1 MQRYLSGLLL
11 ALALLTLLPSPSLS
25 GSPQGVLLGSNIY
38 LKATNSSIPGFKT
51 VSPTKPTGSVNN
63 SISLNVSTSG
73 SYLIGSWILPW
84 IFSSSV
90 TISSQYN
97 FLFCMYG
104 NGSGL
109 ATFYGELL
117 IYRDG
122 VINRSIFKSLP
133 SSPLS
138 VNASDGLLWQSKTNQ
153 NITFLL
159 EDRLVFR
166 LYLKAENGLY
176 AFWYDSLAFP
186 SYFTDPTE
194 TRYFTAYSQTY
205 KTITV
210 KNFSTANSVSYN
222 TSGILSGKRFGIR
235 VWKTDTSET
244 ETEITSGSP
253 VATVLHP
260 GTTDDDGEYTA
271 TYACPETA
279 LLSTDRIVVKVYSS
293 KQTPTSWSLIQT
305 FITEPL
311 GASKLDSATWTVYYW
326 LYVSVGSVSF
336 FYGSSAYNSRI
347 TNFVCT
353 PSISKAWNYII
364 AWQFTLISRS
374 WILVAF
380 WPFTLISRIWN
391 PISSWIFSLN
401 ARAWHNINL
410 WIFTL
415 RSPGWNSVSSWTFE
429 LAILGWHSIAFW
441 IFSLTP
447 FSTGFLLI
455 PLIFLVGVVLF
466 LMAVALGKKFQNEF

>member
-1 MQRYLSGLLL
+1 M
-11 ALALLTLLPSPSLS
+11 LLPSPSVS
-25 GSPQGVLLGSNIY
+25 GSVQGVLLGSNIY

-51 VSPTKPTGSVNN
+51 VSPTRPTGSANN
-63 SISLNVSTSG
+63 SISLNVSASG
-73 SYLIGSWILPW
+73 SYLIDSWILPW

-90 TISSQYN
+90 TISSEYN

-122 VINRSIFKSLP
+122 AIYQSIFKSLP

-159 EDRLVFR
+159 GDRLVFR

-176 AFWYDSLAFP
+176 TFWYDSLAFP

-194 TRYFTAYSQTY
+194 TRYFTTYTQWY
-205 KTITV
+205 KTINV

-222 TSGILSGKRFGIR
+222 VSGISLGKRFGIR

-253 VATVLHP
+253 VATVIHA
-260 GTTDDDGEYTA
+260 GTSDDDGEYTA
-271 TYACPETA
+271 TWLCPETA
-279 LLSTDRIVVKVYSS
+279 LSSTDRIVVRVYSS

-311 GASKLDSATWTVYYW
+311 GANKLNSGTWTVYYW

-336 FYGSSAYNSRI
+336 FYGSSAYNSRL
-347 TNFVCT
+347 TNFVWT
-353 PSISKAWNYII
+353 PSVSKTWNYII
-364 AWQFTLISRS
+364 AWQFTLIGRS

-380 WPFTLISRIWN
+380 SAFTLISRIWN
-391 PISSWIFSLN
+391 PISSWIFFLN
-401 ARAWHNINL
+401 ARSWQNINL
-410 WIFTL
+410 WTFSL
-415 RSPGWNSVSSWTFE
+415 RSPGWNSVSSWIFSLET
-429 LAILGWHSIAFW
+429 LGWHSIAFW

-455 PLIFLVGVVLF
+455 PIIFLVGVVLF
-466 LMAVALGKKFQNEF
+466 LMVVALGKKFHNEF